1 MKTGFKKPDFKL
13 MNNEKT
19 HRYQTCSSN
28 GSKKE
33 TVKASTKLVSE
44 LCNKTSLGKFINNRS
59 KKKTG
64 THE

>member
-1 MKTGFKKPDFKL
+1 

-19 HRYQTCSSN
+19 HRYQTFSSN